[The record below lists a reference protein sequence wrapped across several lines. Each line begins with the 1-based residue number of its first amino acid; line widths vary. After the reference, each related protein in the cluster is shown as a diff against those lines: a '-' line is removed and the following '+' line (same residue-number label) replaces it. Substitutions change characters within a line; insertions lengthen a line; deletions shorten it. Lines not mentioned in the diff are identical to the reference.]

1 MGMCVCMYVC
11 MYVIRNKKKVL
22 GRFEKFFFSC
32 KGMDR
37 QSNMGYIRSFAHN
50 AELQE
55 TPKTVKKSSKNGFF
69 GLPRLYCKKFLH
81 NFDENWLN
89 GVKDIFAPKYEK
101 KLNSQ
106 TNAELQEP
114 RKTVQKTRFS
124 DFRKCIVES
133 YCMNCLSGTVIIVG
147 RGGPDQEDTT
157 SIVKINIY
165 ERESPPLPHHRL

>member
-1 MGMCVCMYVC
+1 
-11 MYVIRNKKKVL
+11 
-22 GRFEKFFFSC
+22 
-32 KGMDR
+32 MDR
-37 QSNMGYIRSFAHN
+37 QSNIGYIRSFAHN

-101 KLNSQ
+101 KLNSP

-114 RKTVQKTRFS
+114 RKTVKKTRFS
-124 DFRKCIVES
+124 DFRECIVES

-147 RGGPDQEDTT
+147 RGGGCVLFCSFSFGGGGDGRG
-157 SIVKINIY
+157 I
-165 ERESPPLPHHRL
+165 

>member
-1 MGMCVCMYVC
+1 
-11 MYVIRNKKKVL
+11 
-22 GRFEKFFFSC
+22 
-32 KGMDR
+32 MDR

-101 KLNSQ
+101 KIEFANQ
-106 TNAELQEP
+106 RRAAGTPKN
-114 RKTVQKTRFS
+114 RQKTRFS
-124 DFRKCIVES
+124 DFRECIVES

-147 RGGPDQEDTT
+147 RGGGCVFVCFFFVFFIMGGC
-157 SIVKINIY
+157 IVRVTVGACSSFFVFSLFGYSGN
-165 ERESPPLPHHRL
+165 S